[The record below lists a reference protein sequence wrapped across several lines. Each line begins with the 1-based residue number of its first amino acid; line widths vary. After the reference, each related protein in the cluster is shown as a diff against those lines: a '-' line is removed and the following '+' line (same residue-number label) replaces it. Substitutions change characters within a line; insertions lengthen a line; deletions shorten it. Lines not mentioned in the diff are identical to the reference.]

1 MTHLPNAIPEKI
13 SKLKKMNKKTINTL
27 VTLLLLFLTLSG
39 CTKDEDKTTG
49 MLHLSFQNNALTIKV
64 HISAVENT
72 DVILYTFHVDR
83 EGKVLEELNAGNY
96 YLTVSAYDNSYNY
109 THYSNTGFQIRVG
122 HTTSIKWGANNGIA
136 E

>member
-1 MTHLPNAIPEKI
+1 MR
-13 SKLKKMNKKTINTL
+13 KKTINTL
-27 VTLLLLFLTLSG
+27 ATLLLLMVTLSG
-39 CTKDEDKTTG
+39 CTKDEIKTTG
-49 MLHLSFQNNALTIKV
+49 MLDLSFHNHGLTIKV

-72 DVILYTFHVDR
+72 DVILYTFYADR
-83 EGKVLEELNAGNY
+83 QGKILEELNAGNY
-96 YLTVSAYDNSYNY
+96 YLIVSAYDNSYNY